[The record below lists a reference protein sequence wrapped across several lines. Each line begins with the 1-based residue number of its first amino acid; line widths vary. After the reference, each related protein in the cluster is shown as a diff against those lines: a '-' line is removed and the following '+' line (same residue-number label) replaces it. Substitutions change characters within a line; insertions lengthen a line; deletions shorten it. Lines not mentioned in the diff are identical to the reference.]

1 MQDGEVMTSRYLDV
15 LVPEIADELG
25 IDCRAFSDNWV
36 YQLAQGSGRAEIF
49 GYKFG
54 INGAAAAA
62 IAGDKVATSEV
73 LKRAHIPA
81 IEHVLVHNYQ
91 GNLKRYGSV
100 VGEVVAKPLSGS
112 GGWGVQ
118 KFASQSEAEQAIAQS
133 SRFAWAIS
141 PYYNIAREI
150 RIIMLDGE
158 ILLAYEKSEPAMR
171 DGLRMFNLGAG
182 AKPLDIE
189 PHETLAS
196 MVDSTMAA
204 LNLRLASVDVVE
216 VDRAGYYIMEVNDG
230 IMMEHYMNQS
240 VEHRAR
246 GKVVYTK
253 IIKALISK

>member
-1 MQDGEVMTSRYLDV
+1 MQDGEVIASRHLDV

-25 IDCRAFSDNWV
+25 IDCRAFSDNWI
-36 YQLAQGSGRAEIF
+36 YQLAQGATRAEIF

-62 IAGDKVATSEV
+62 IAADKVATSEV
-73 LKRAHIPA
+73 LNHAHIPA
-81 IEHVLVHNYQ
+81 IEHVLIHNYQ
-91 GNLKRYGSV
+91 GNLKPYGMV
-100 VGEVVAKPLSGS
+100 PGEVVAKPLSGS

-118 KFASQSEAEQAIAQS
+118 KFANQSEAERVIAQS

-141 PYYNIAREI
+141 PYYKITREM
-150 RIIMLDGE
+150 RIIMLDGK
-158 ILLAYEKSEPAMR
+158 ILLAYEKIEPTIR

-196 MVDSTMAA
+196 MVSGAMTA

-216 VDRAGYYIMEVNDG
+216 TESGDYYIMEVNDG
-230 IMMEHYMNQS
+230 IMMEHYMRQS

-246 GKVVYTK
+246 GKAVYTK